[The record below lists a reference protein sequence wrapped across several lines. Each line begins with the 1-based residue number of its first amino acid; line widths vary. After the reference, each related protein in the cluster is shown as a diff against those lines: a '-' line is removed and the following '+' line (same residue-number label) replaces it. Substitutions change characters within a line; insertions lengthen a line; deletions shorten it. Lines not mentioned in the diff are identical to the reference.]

1 MMNKRKSLFEYS
13 IANSEEDLNFKEID
27 KLYDISHSQAEVNIA
42 YENYLDDYEKTEDKF
57 RKITKLDKLDVKF
70 LFFATALQCLRQ
82 YLISN
87 SKFRF
92 DDAKKGD
99 AFIKRVVPRQYHDI
113 LLQSVPYDATQK
125 SEINKG
131 INLGISG
138 NNHRV
143 TTLGHDPLLGWIFG
157 TLNIMTNTLTKNDM
171 ILSSH
176 IIDKHPVSG
185 NPIYIGERIFIGE
198 VLNSS
203 YEIIMEDKKMLPVC
217 ILRQALH
224 FGSDN
229 FTKMGLPLP
238 ILNTT
243 APDISKNLM
252 KNFQIDFYSV
262 TRGIAL
268 SSIINLLIANI
279 HALYYDEE
287 KYKKKEIFEVKTRK
301 ILLLSNTI
309 SSASNIVYT
318 SITKDFEKLD
328 IGGILVTIYRLIH
341 DTKFINNVKKE
352 FVENKINGEL
362 DKQLEELNLETEKL
376 LKELNYQI

>member
-1 MMNKRKSLFEYS
+1 MNKRKSLFEYCT
-13 IANSEEDLNFKEID
+13 ANSEEDLNFKTID
-27 KLYDISHSQAEVNIA
+27 ELYDISLSEVEVNAA
-42 YENYLDDYEKTEDKF
+42 YENYLEDYERIENEF

-87 SKFRF
+87 SKLRF
-92 DDAKKGD
+92 DDAEKGD
-99 AFIKRVVPRQYHDI
+99 VFVKRIVPRQYQDI
-113 LLQSVPYDATQK
+113 LLQSVPYDAIRK
-125 SEINKG
+125 SEINKD

-157 TLNIMTNTLTKNDM
+157 TLNIMTNTLTKNDIM
-171 ILSSH
+171 LSSH
-176 IIDKHPVSG
+176 IVNKHPTTG
-185 NPIYIGERIFIGE
+185 NPIYIGESIFIGE
-198 VLNSS
+198 VLKSS

-238 ILNTT
+238 VLNTV
-243 APDISKNLM
+243 APDISKDLM
-252 KNFQIDFYSV
+252 ENFQIDFYSV

-287 KYKKKEIFEVKTRK
+287 KYKKKEIYEVKTRK

-309 SSASNIVYT
+309 SSVSNIVYT

-328 IGGILVTIYRLIH
+328 VGGILVTIYRLIS
-341 DTKFINNVKKE
+341 DTKFINNIKKE
-352 FVENKINGEL
+352 FVENKIN
-362 DKQLEELNLETEKL
+362 EEL
-376 LKELNYQI
+376 

>member
-1 MMNKRKSLFEYS
+1 MNKRKSLFEYCT
-13 IANSEEDLNFKEID
+13 ANSEEDLNFKTID
-27 KLYDISHSQAEVNIA
+27 ELYDRSLSEVEVNAA
-42 YENYLDDYEKTEDKF
+42 YKNYLEDYERIENEF

-87 SKFRF
+87 SKLRF
-92 DDAKKGD
+92 DDAEKGD
-99 AFIKRVVPRQYHDI
+99 AFVKRIVPRQYQDI

-131 INLGISG
+131 INLGIAG

-157 TLNIMTNTLTKNDM
+157 TLNIMTNTLTKNDIM
-171 ILSSH
+171 LSSH
-176 IIDKHPVSG
+176 IVNKHPTTG
-185 NPIYIGERIFIGE
+185 NPIYIGESIFIGE
-198 VLNSS
+198 VLKSS

-238 ILNTT
+238 VLNTV
-243 APDISKNLM
+243 APDISKDLM

-287 KYKKKEIFEVKTRK
+287 KYKKKEIYEVKTRK

-309 SSASNIVYT
+309 SSVSNIVYT

-328 IGGILVTIYRLIH
+328 VGGILVTIYRLIS
-341 DTKFINNVKKE
+341 DTKFINNIKKE
-352 FVENKINGEL
+352 FVENKINEEL
-362 DKQLEELNLETEKL
+362 EKQLKELNLETEKL
-376 LKELNYQI
+376 LDELNYSI

>member
-1 MMNKRKSLFEYS
+1 MNKRKSLFEYCT
-13 IANSEEDLNFKEID
+13 ANSEEDLNFKTID
-27 KLYDISHSQAEVNIA
+27 ELYDRSLSEVEVNAA
-42 YENYLDDYEKTEDKF
+42 YKNYLEDYERIENEF

-87 SKFRF
+87 SKLRF
-92 DDAKKGD
+92 DDAEKGD
-99 AFIKRVVPRQYHDI
+99 AFVKRIVPRQYQDI

-131 INLGISG
+131 INLGIAG

-157 TLNIMTNTLTKNDM
+157 TLNIMTNTLTKNDIM
-171 ILSSH
+171 LSSH
-176 IIDKHPVSG
+176 IVNKHPTTG
-185 NPIYIGERIFIGE
+185 NPIYIGESIFIGE
-198 VLNSS
+198 VLKSS

-238 ILNTT
+238 VLNTV
-243 APDISKNLM
+243 APDISKDLM

-287 KYKKKEIFEVKTRK
+287 KYKKKEIYEVKTRK

-309 SSASNIVYT
+309 SSVSNIVYT

-328 IGGILVTIYRLIH
+328 VGGILVTIYRLIS
-341 DTKFINNVKKE
+341 DTKFINNIKKE
-352 FVENKINGEL
+352 FVENKINEEL
-362 DKQLEELNLETEKL
+362 EKQLKELNLETEKL
-376 LKELNYQI
+376 LDELNY

>member
-1 MMNKRKSLFEYS
+1 MNKRKSLFEYCT
-13 IANSEEDLNFKEID
+13 ANLEEDLNFKTID
-27 KLYDISHSQAEVNIA
+27 ELYDISLSEVEVNAA
-42 YENYLDDYEKTEDKF
+42 YENYLEDYERIENEF

-87 SKFRF
+87 SKLRF
-92 DDAKKGD
+92 DDAEKGD
-99 AFIKRVVPRQYHDI
+99 AFVKRIVPRQYQDI

-131 INLGISG
+131 INLGIAG

-157 TLNIMTNTLTKNDM
+157 TLNIMTNTLTKNDIM
-171 ILSSH
+171 LSSH
-176 IIDKHPVSG
+176 IVNKHPTTG
-185 NPIYIGERIFIGE
+185 NPIYIGESIFIGE
-198 VLNSS
+198 VLKSS

-238 ILNTT
+238 VLNTV
-243 APDISKNLM
+243 APDISKDLM

-287 KYKKKEIFEVKTRK
+287 KYKKKEIYEVKTRK

-309 SSASNIVYT
+309 SSVSNIVYT

-328 IGGILVTIYRLIH
+328 VGGILVTIYRLIS
-341 DTKFINNVKKE
+341 DTKFINNIKKE
-352 FVENKINGEL
+352 FVENKINEEL
-362 DKQLEELNLETEKL
+362 EKQLKELNLETEKL
-376 LKELNYQI
+376 LDELNYSI

>member
-1 MMNKRKSLFEYS
+1 MNKRKSLFEYCT
-13 IANSEEDLNFKEID
+13 ANSEEDLNFKTID
-27 KLYDISHSQAEVNIA
+27 ELYDISLSEVEVNAA
-42 YENYLDDYEKTEDKF
+42 YENYLEDYERIENEF

-87 SKFRF
+87 SKLRF
-92 DDAKKGD
+92 DDAEKGD
-99 AFIKRVVPRQYHDI
+99 AFVKRIVPRQYQDI

-131 INLGISG
+131 INLGIAG

-157 TLNIMTNTLTKNDM
+157 TLNIMTNTLTKNDIM
-171 ILSSH
+171 LSSH
-176 IIDKHPVSG
+176 IVNKHPTTG
-185 NPIYIGERIFIGE
+185 NPIYIGESIFIGE
-198 VLNSS
+198 VLKSS

-238 ILNTT
+238 VLNAV
-243 APDISKNLM
+243 APDISKDLM
-252 KNFQIDFYSV
+252 KNFQIDFYNV

-287 KYKKKEIFEVKTRK
+287 KYKKKEIYEVKTRK

-309 SSASNIVYT
+309 SSVSNIVYT

-328 IGGILVTIYRLIH
+328 VGGILVTIYRLIS
-341 DTKFINNVKKE
+341 DTKFINNIKKE
-352 FVENKINGEL
+352 FVENKINEEL
-362 DKQLEELNLETEKL
+362 EKQLKELNLETEKL
-376 LKELNYQI
+376 LDELNYSI

>member
-1 MMNKRKSLFEYS
+1 MNKRKSLFEYCT
-13 IANSEEDLNFKEID
+13 ANSEEDLNFKTID
-27 KLYDISHSQAEVNIA
+27 ELYDISLSEVEVNAA
-42 YENYLDDYEKTEDKF
+42 YENYLEDYERIENEF

-87 SKFRF
+87 SKLRF
-92 DDAKKGD
+92 DDAEKGD
-99 AFIKRVVPRQYHDI
+99 AFVKRIVPRQYQDI

-131 INLGISG
+131 INLGIAG

-157 TLNIMTNTLTKNDM
+157 TLNIMTNTLTKNDIM
-171 ILSSH
+171 LSSH
-176 IIDKHPVSG
+176 IVNKHPTTG
-185 NPIYIGERIFIGE
+185 NPIYIGESIFIGE
-198 VLNSS
+198 VLKSS

-238 ILNTT
+238 VLNTV
-243 APDISKNLM
+243 APDISKDLM

-287 KYKKKEIFEVKTRK
+287 KYKKKEIYEVKTRK

-309 SSASNIVYT
+309 SSVSNIVYT

-328 IGGILVTIYRLIH
+328 VGGILVTIYRLIS
-341 DTKFINNVKKE
+341 DTKFINNIKKE
-352 FVENKINGEL
+352 FIENKINEEL
-362 DKQLEELNLETEKL
+362 EKQLKELNLETEKL
-376 LKELNYQI
+376 LDELNYSI